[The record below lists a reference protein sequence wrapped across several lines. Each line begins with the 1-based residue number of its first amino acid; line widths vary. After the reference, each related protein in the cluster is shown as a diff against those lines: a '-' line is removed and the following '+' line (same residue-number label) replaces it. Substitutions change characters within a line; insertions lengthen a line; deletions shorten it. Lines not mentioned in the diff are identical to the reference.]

1 MLHLCFVS
9 SAAAK
14 KAASSHPESSGEK
27 VLKEGVNGEVE
38 EEPNRKAKDGQ
49 EVASGSKP
57 RVCRRAEA
65 GEASGP
71 GEPTAFDRDRRRCPC
86 RTGTCAGP
94 LCARYENI
102 DLYSLWEMLLLC
114 YKLKV

>member
-1 MLHLCFVS
+1 MLRLCFVS

-38 EEPNRKAKDGQ
+38 EGANGKAKGGQ

-57 RVCRRAEA
+57 RVYRRAEA
-65 GEASGP
+65 SEASGP
-71 GEPTAFDRDRRRCPC
+71 GERKALDRDRQRCYC
-86 RTGTCAGP
+86 GTGTSAEP
-94 LCARYENI
+94 LRAHDENA
-102 DLYSLWEMLLLC
+102 DLCSLLGNAFIAL
-114 YKLKV
+114 